1 MSRPA
6 PDRDVAPVVQR
17 LRIRYAKRG
26 RLRFASHRDFQ
37 RALERAVRRARVP
50 IAFSAGFSPHPRISY
65 ANAAPTGAA
74 SEAEYVEIGVTEPCD
89 PGRVAA
95 ALDEALP
102 DGFHVVEVVVARTPD
117 FAARLEASVWR
128 IRLPGAS
135 ARDAEGAVAAFLA
148 ADRVEVERR
157 TKDGH
162 RTLDARAAVVTL
174 GVDAPG
180 GGAAEDPA
188 RPCAILT
195 AVVRNATPTVRPE
208 DLLTALRLVSG
219 LTGSAPA
226 EAVRIGQGPLEVQT
240 ASVGDPFAADREGAS
255 IL

>member
-6 PDRDVAPVVQR
+6 PDRDVAPVAQR

-37 RALERAVRRARVP
+37 RALERAVRRARIP

-74 SEAEYVEIGVTEPCD
+74 SEAEYVEIGVTQPCD
-89 PGRVAA
+89 PARVAA
-95 ALDEALP
+95 ALEEALP
-102 DGFHVVEVVVARTPD
+102 DGFHIVEVVVARTPD
-117 FAARLEASVWR
+117 FATRLEASIWR
-128 IRLPGAS
+128 IRVPGAP
-135 ARDAEGAVAAFLA
+135 ALAAEEAVAAFLA
-148 ADRVEVERR
+148 ADRVEVDRR

-162 RTLDARAAVVTL
+162 RTLDARAAVVAL
-174 GVDAPG
+174 GVDAP

-219 LTGSAPA
+219 LAGSAPA
-226 EAVRIGQGPLEVQT
+226 EAVRISQGPLEVQT
-240 ASVGDPFAADREGAS
+240 ASVGDPLAPDREGAA